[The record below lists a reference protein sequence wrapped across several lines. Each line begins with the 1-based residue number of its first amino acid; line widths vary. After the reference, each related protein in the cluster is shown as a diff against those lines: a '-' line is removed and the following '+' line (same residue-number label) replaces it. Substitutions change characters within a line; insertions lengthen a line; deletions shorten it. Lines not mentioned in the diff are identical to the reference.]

1 MSDWKADRPAPRPI
15 GAAGWLRL
23 AVKGSA
29 MALLVY
35 GGLLLLLLLRQIER
49 PFCGMARPV
58 TPWITQG
65 VCRGAL
71 AIMGLR
77 IRVRGRPM
85 TVPGA
90 VVANHGSWLDIFV
103 LNAVQRIYFVSK
115 SEVAGWP
122 GIGWLARATGTV
134 FINRKG
140 SEARAQQRLFEE
152 RLRFGHRLLFFPEGT
167 STDTLRI
174 LPFKSTLFAAF
185 FTHGLEHALHIQ
197 PVTVHYIAPEG
208 EDPRFYGWWGD
219 MDFGSHLARLLA
231 APGHGRV
238 EITFH
243 EPVPA
248 DGFDGR
254 KGLAARCEALVRQG
268 FPAEGREVA
277 PAEGWT
283 LSPEG

>member
-1 MSDWKADRPAPRPI
+1 MTDWLADRPEARPV
-15 GAAGWLRL
+15 GAAGWAR
-23 AVKGSA
+23 AMSKGAA

-35 GGLLLLLLLRQIER
+35 GGLLLLLILRQIER
-49 PFCGMARPV
+49 PLCGMARPV
-58 TPWITQG
+58 TPFITQG

-71 AIMGLR
+71 AIMGLK
-77 IRVRGRPM
+77 VATRGRRM

-90 VVANHGSWLDIFV
+90 VVANHGSWLDIFT
-103 LNAVQRIYFVSK
+103 LNAVQRVYFVSK

-152 RLRFGHRLLFFPEGT
+152 RLRAGHQLLFFPEGT

-197 PVTVHYIAPEG
+197 PVTVRYTAPEG

-219 MDFGSHLARLLA
+219 MDFGSHLVKLLA
-231 APGHGRV
+231 APRHGRV

-243 EPVPA
+243 PPVPA
-248 DGFDGR
+248 DGFSGR
-254 KGLAARCEALVRQG
+254 KGLALRCEALVREA
-268 FPAEGREVA
+268 FPADPEPMTVA
-277 PAEGWT
+277 PAAAA
-283 LSPEG
+283 P